1 MNRLTLTLIGLTFF
15 INSRSFGQSEW
26 KTYEYI
32 LKNFKISFIQ
42 EPEFSVDSS
51 GFADSFLK
59 TYYWEVNVSDSLHEN
74 NYYSISAET
83 YPSDFIHSD
92 SSLNVIEGFINSTQN
107 SLLEDTDFKLL
118 SSTLDEK
125 FGFPGKVFKWK
136 SNTNDNFLQFQIYL
150 IENTLFQ
157 LAVVTKATESHNVF
171 INKYFDSFKLIDPKK
186 GSFSIPKIS
195 NEKTF
200 EIEFPGTPTDQS
212 KIVDS
217 ELGKLSLDIQVYEPK
232 DNSVNMVYVA
242 METKYPESV
251 CNQNDSY
258 ALNSFYKKSIDGSL
272 NSVNGELISI
282 TDISYENKP
291 GKEFKCYFSEGKA
304 IMVYRIFYIDDKLY
318 SFGVITAPEK
328 DNNKKMKSFL
338 NSFNLKK

>member
-1 MNRLTLTLIGLTFF
+1 MNRLTLTLVGLVFF
-15 INSRSFGQSEW
+15 ISSYSFGQSEW

-32 LKNFKISFIQ
+32 FKNFSISFIQ

-51 GFADSFLK
+51 EFADSFLK
-59 TYYWEVNVSDSLHEN
+59 TYYWEVNVSDTLHEN

-92 SSLNVIEGFINSTQN
+92 SSLNVIEGFINSTQT

-125 FGFPGKVFKWK
+125 FGFPGKIFKWK
-136 SNTNDNFLQFQIYL
+136 SNTNDNFIQFQIYL

-157 LAVVTKATESHNVF
+157 LAVVTKSTESYNNF
-171 INKYFDSFKLIDPKK
+171 INKYFDSFKLIDLKK
-186 GSFSIPKIS
+186 GSFSIPNVT

-200 EIEFPGTPTDQS
+200 EIKFPGTPTDQS

-217 ELGKLSLDIQVYEPK
+217 ELGKLSLDIQIYEAN
-232 DNSVNMVYVA
+232 DNSENLVYVA

-251 CNQNDSY
+251 CDQNDSY
-258 ALNSFYKKSIDGSL
+258 ALNAFYKKSIDGSL

-282 TDISYENKP
+282 TDISYGNKP
-291 GKEFKCYFSEGKA
+291 GKEFKCYYSQGKT

-318 SFGVITAPEK
+318 SFGVITKTEN
-328 DNNKKMKSFL
+328 DNNKKMKNFL
-338 NSFNLKK
+338 NSFKLK